1 MAMVIV
7 ITDIHI
13 QIKSNFLGQD
23 FNLAPKNL
31 SSYLCLIKN

>member
-23 FNLAPKNL
+23 FNLAPKI
-31 SSYLCLIKN
+31 CHLIYV